1 MSSAP
6 PMRISEATAA
16 RQAQVLRSQSAAVA
30 RAAAGLDDAG
40 DGGGGG
46 GADASSSSSAV
57 SCIVCGDARPATA
70 CCFPCGHGAL
80 VCGMCAA
87 RVRLL
92 SGDRKCPLCKA
103 AHEHIVVLSR
113 AELEAR
119 GPALSF
125 GDFGI
130 YGSHGGPDL
139 TLDEP
144 SGMFFHGG
152 ADAVRREIVRL
163 RSFRCGCAAS
173 APAPAP
179 AAAAAGPNGR
189 PAPLQPPPPQ
199 QQQAARSGEC
209 AETFTSLEALLRH
222 TLDAHSLH
230 VCELCAR
237 NRAVFVNELP
247 RMGAKRLQR
256 HYVQGEPE
264 AGFLGHPL
272 CRFCNVRYYDDALLW
287 THLQA
292 SPCSA
297 NRSARS
303 LRCAATAA
311 RPGASAHRWPCEHRV
326 TPLFSFPPLFSYPRS
341 ATTFTATCAR
351 APTRPARGS
360 TSRST
365 RTSRSTFGASA
376 GAGRRW
382 LGAGEGAGAAD
393 AHSGAAQ
400 G

>member
-30 RAAAGLDDAG
+30 RAAAGLEGAG

-46 GADASSSSSAV
+46 GGADTSSSSAAA

-92 SGDRKCPLCKA
+92 SGDRKCPLCKTA
-103 AHEHIVVLSR
+103 LEHIVVLAR

-173 APAPAP
+173 APAPAS

-189 PAPLQPPPPQ
+189 SAPPQPPQ
-199 QQQAARSGEC
+199 QLAARSGGEC
-209 AETFTSLEALLRH
+209 AETFTSLESLMRH

-272 CRFCNVRYYDDALLW
+272 CRFCNVRYYDDAQLW

-292 SPCSA
+292 
-297 NRSARS
+297 RGRARPS
-303 LRCAATAA
+303 AA
-311 RPGASAHRWPCEHRV
+311 RERE
-326 TPLFSFPPLFSYPRS
+326 RS
-341 ATTFTATCAR
+341 RAR
-351 APTRPARGS
+351 AARIAPRLPPYPAPFRDAGP
-360 TSRST
+360 
-365 RTSRSTFGASA
+365 ASKHA
-376 GAGRRW
+376 
-382 LGAGEGAGAAD
+382 
-393 AHSGAAQ
+393 
-400 G
+400 